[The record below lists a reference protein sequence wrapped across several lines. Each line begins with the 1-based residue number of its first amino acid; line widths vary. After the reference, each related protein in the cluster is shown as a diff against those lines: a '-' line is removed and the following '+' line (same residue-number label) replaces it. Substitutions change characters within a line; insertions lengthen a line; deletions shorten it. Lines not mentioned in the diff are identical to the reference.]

1 MFNENKNKGLEGRR
15 VGEDFELFVL
25 NKLSNSKNYRAYSFP
40 MLDYGSRKTDVV
52 VIHIDNPD
60 QPLYLQLSNNEKSKK
75 QKESLA
81 NKGIL
86 SLSSFII
93 KQYDGDIEKIL
104 NEHFSEKDNHP
115 ESEAKTL
122 EQKQFDT
129 DKKYY
134 LGKAS

>member
-1 MFNENKNKGLEGRR
+1 
-15 VGEDFELFVL
+15 
-25 NKLSNSKNYRAYSFP
+25 

-134 LGKAS
+134 LGKASWVLAIILPALKSFVPDSNVATVKWNNIES